1 MAITTPDLRTEI
13 QNGTGLSPQSLE
25 SQMPETIDLLL
36 RRRSLVAAKHSDPGP
51 TAEELDMIL
60 RCATRVPDHA
70 KLAPWRIKVV
80 EGEARERLG
89 DLFGNVFKK
98 NNPDATLE
106 RLVAERNRPL
116 RSPLVLIVSTKIES
130 EERIP
135 RWEQILSGGAVCQ
148 NILIAATA
156 LGYASQWLSEWPNY
170 DPVVKA
176 ALGVTASD
184 EILGFIYI
192 GTASEKPTERPRPEL
207 ADVVSYL

>member
-1 MAITTPDLRTEI
+1 MSTLASTTTG
-13 QNGTGLSPQSLE
+13 NGNGSHVDSVPTLTQAS
-25 SQMPETIDLLL
+25 ETIGLLL
-36 RRRSLVAAKHSDPGP
+36 SRRSLVAAKHGEPGP
-51 TAEELDMIL
+51 TPEELNIIL

-80 EGEARERLG
+80 AGEARERLG
-89 DLFGNVFKK
+89 DLFANVFQK
-98 NNPDATLE
+98 NNPDASVD
-106 RLVAERNRPL
+106 RVVAERNRPL

-130 EERIP
+130 EDRIP

-170 DPVVKA
+170 DPMVKA
-176 ALGVTASD
+176 ALGITASD
-184 EILGFIYI
+184 EILGFMYI
-192 GTASEKPTERPRPEL
+192 GTATEKPAERPRPEL